1 MFWQRLVY
9 NKKNRQECVDKL
21 NVATFVLAVCTLV
34 IKIMT
39 LGVLIYRDYN
49 YNASIVNQTSA
60 TP

>member
-39 LGVLIYRDYN
+39 LGVLVYRDYN
-49 YNASIVNQTSA
+49 ASFVNQTST

>member
-9 NKKNRQECVDKL
+9 NKKNRQDCVEKL
-21 NVATFVLAVCTLV
+21 NVATFVLAVCTLC

-49 YNASIVNQTSA
+49 YNASLVNQTSA
-60 TP
+60 NP

>member
-9 NKKNRQECVDKL
+9 NKKNRQDCVDKL

>member
-9 NKKNRQECVDKL
+9 NKKNRQDCVEKL

>member
-9 NKKNRQECVDKL
+9 NKKNRQDCVDKL

-49 YNASIVNQTSA
+49 YNASLVNQTST